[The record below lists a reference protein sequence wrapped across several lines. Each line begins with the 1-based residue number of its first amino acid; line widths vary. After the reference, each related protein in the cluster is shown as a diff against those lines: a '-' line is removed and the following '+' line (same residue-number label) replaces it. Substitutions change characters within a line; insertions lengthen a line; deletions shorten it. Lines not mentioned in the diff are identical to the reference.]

1 MSEVLEVITPDT
13 SAPLE
18 GAPEWFNA
26 LRAEGLT
33 SFNSQEWPTRKNE
46 NWRFGRPKNSQIT
59 DIPLADEEGMV
70 MDIEPAP
77 EGVIRFTFV
86 NGFCMSIEG
95 ETPEGVT
102 ALPLN
107 RALFEDEASVQSL
120 IPEVQGKLGS
130 AKLAAFHRSTLE
142 DGAVIHISAGVQL
155 ESPIEIVNLFTGEG
169 RSHAYALIVAEE
181 GAKASVIETFQSTND
196 DDASTVLSVIDL
208 KAAKGANLKYVCTQ
222 ELNTKSQLIRLGD
235 SVAGESADS
244 TTAVLHVGGSWV
256 RDELY
261 STVEGKEA
269 QCKILSVTVPRGT
282 QEFDQRTFQ
291 HHASSHCFSDLLY
304 KNALYDKAKTI
315 FSGLIFVDE
324 GAHYTDAYQTCRNLM
339 MSDAAEANSMP
350 GLEINADQVK
360 CSHGST
366 SAQISDEEI
375 FYLQARGISATSAR
389 QIIAEGFCA
398 DVFQKLQDDKL
409 EEVIIQTLAKA
420 FA

>member
-196 DDASTVLSVIDL
+196 EDASWVDENLGVVSEKVLRKHFVDKVTL
-208 KAAKGANLKYVCTQ
+208 EKLANLRSGDFRRVHRGNDDCSDAVRLAIYV
-222 ELNTKSQLIRLGD
+222 
-235 SVAGESADS
+235 
-244 TTAVLHVGGSWV
+244 
-256 RDELY
+256 
-261 STVEGKEA
+261 
-269 QCKILSVTVPRGT
+269 
-282 QEFDQRTFQ
+282 FD
-291 HHASSHCFSDLLY
+291 
-304 KNALYDKAKTI
+304 
-315 FSGLIFVDE
+315 
-324 GAHYTDAYQTCRNLM
+324 RNL
-339 MSDAAEANSMP
+339 SLRIRTEPSVNFI
-350 GLEINADQVK
+350 L
-360 CSHGST
+360 T
-366 SAQISDEEI
+366 
-375 FYLQARGISATSAR
+375 
-389 QIIAEGFCA
+389 
-398 DVFQKLQDDKL
+398 
-409 EEVIIQTLAKA
+409 EVC
-420 FA
+420 